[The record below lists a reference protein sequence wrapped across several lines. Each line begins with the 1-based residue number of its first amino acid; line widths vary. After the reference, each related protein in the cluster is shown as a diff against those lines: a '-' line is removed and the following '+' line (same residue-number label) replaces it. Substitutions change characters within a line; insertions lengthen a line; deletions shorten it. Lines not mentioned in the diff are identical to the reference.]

1 MLNQFCHSQIIN
13 FTLSKSHPNI
23 HVSTIGRLHSHLS
36 GDISRIFPSFVFIPL
51 GWNHFAIVAAT
62 HSAISLGFS
71 ASALLHTLCSFT
83 LIGRQHPIEL
93 FSPNHHLEI
102 DNFHFQPFT
111 SSFRSRLYFQHP
123 TASAQHISF
132 DLQFQIQNTVIPQAN
147 AFYSTHSVFTIQ

>member
-83 LIGRQHPIEL
+83 LTGRQHPIAL

-111 SSFRSRLYFQHP
+111 SSFRSRLYFS
-123 TASAQHISF
+123 ASDGIRPAYLIRPPIS
-132 DLQFQIQNTVIPQAN
+132 DTKHRQSP
-147 AFYSTHSVFTIQ
+147 S